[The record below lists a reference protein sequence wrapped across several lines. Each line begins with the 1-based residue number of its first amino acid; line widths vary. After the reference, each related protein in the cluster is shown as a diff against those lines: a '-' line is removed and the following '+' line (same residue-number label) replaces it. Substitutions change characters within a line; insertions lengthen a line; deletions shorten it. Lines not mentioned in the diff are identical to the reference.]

1 VNKRFLFASAAF
13 LLLFAV
19 SCQFTAFPPSMSIQ
33 SDTVPTQIDITTA
46 LITTDYPKVDGSTST
61 LPLQMLIACTLFD
74 VPCDW
79 QEDPFSAS
87 RRIGPDP
94 LDPQGIAM
102 FEQTGPIEHH
112 GTHDAYMNLIAG
124 NADVILVAREPSDDE
139 LSAAADAGITLDAVP
154 VALDAFVFLLNTENP
169 VDNLTLDTIRA
180 IYTGQITTWDEVDG
194 FISASSAPTPI
205 VPFQRNQNS
214 GSQELMEKLV
224 MLGAPM
230 IDAPDMMVP
239 TMLGLI
245 SAVEWE
251 PAGIGYSVYFYA
263 NFIQA
268 AETIKLVAIEGVLP
282 SSATIT
288 DRSYP
293 LTTEVYAVT
302 RAGTPPDSTA
312 IQLRDWLLTEEGQA
326 VVAAS
331 AYVPVQ

>member
-1 VNKRFLFASAAF
+1 MDKRVLFASAAL

-19 SCQFTAFPPSMSIQ
+19 SCQFTGFPPSISVE
-33 SDTVPTQIDITTA
+33 SDTAADTPAD
-46 LITTDYPKVDGSTST
+46 LITANYPKVDGSTST
-61 LPLQMLIACTLFD
+61 LPLQALIACTLYD
-74 VPCDW
+74 IPCDW
-79 QEDPFSAS
+79 QDDFLSAS
-87 RRIGPDP
+87 RRIMPDP
-94 LDPQGIAM
+94 TYQGSPQAVEFIYQM
-102 FEQTGPIEHH
+102 QHS

-124 NADVILVAREPSDDE
+124 GADLILVARAPSDDE
-139 LSAAADAGITLDAVP
+139 LSAAADAGITLEIVP

-180 IYTGQITTWDEVDG
+180 IYTGEITVWNDVEGYT
-194 FISASSAPTPI
+194 SLSSMFTPI
-205 VPFQRNQNS
+205 VPYQRDRNS

-230 IDAPDMMVP
+230 IDAPDMMIE
-239 TMLGLI
+239 TMMGLI

-268 AETIKLVAIEGVLP
+268 AETIKLVAIEGVPP
-282 SSATIT
+282 STATIT

-302 RAGTPPDSTA
+302 RTGMPLDSTA
-312 IQLRDWLLTEEGQA
+312 IQLRDWLLTGEGQA